1 MVLISSSLD
10 LNCGPSRA
18 TNDGDLPFPSRRG
31 ADTMHELRNMLAI
44 IASGA
49 HVLGRNDSTG
59 KLRGVIEAMQ
69 HAAQTAGQL
78 VTRLAAET
86 ADGGRSASTRCNG
99 SAGRPPLD
107 AQLQVRS
114 RS

>member
-1 MVLISSSLD
+1 MVFISSSLD
-10 LNCGPSRA
+10 LNCGPSRV
-18 TNDGDLPFPSRRG
+18 TNDGDPPSLSGRG
-31 ADTMHELRNMLAI
+31 AETIHELRNMLAI

-49 HVLGRNDSTG
+49 HVLGTNESTG

-86 ADGGRSASTRCNG
+86 ADERGSASTRCNG

-107 AQLQVRS
+107 ARLQVRS
-114 RS
+114 GS